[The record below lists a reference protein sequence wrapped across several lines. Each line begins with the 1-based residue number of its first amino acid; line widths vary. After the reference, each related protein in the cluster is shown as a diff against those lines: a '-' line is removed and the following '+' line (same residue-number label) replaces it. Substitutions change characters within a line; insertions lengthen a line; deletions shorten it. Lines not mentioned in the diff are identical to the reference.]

1 MVKTILA
8 DEEFFLPD
16 EDPTQL
22 DITNMINT
30 TGNTDISELSSELSG
45 TLMSNK
51 KDDGFFSS
59 LNNIANKFSESLSDP
74 KVYEAL
80 LMHQTAK
87 GGGDF
92 TDILLSGVK
101 ARRETQ
107 EKLYQAAYNNA
118 RLQQSQTMTEYYKSK
133 MNQPKEAKAPKVI
146 TGDDGLKYK
155 VNPDGSTER
164 LFPGME
170 KAETQTDTGPF
181 PTDFNLSNVTK
192 AARNYI
198 LGTYFP
204 NATNKDTAFMNQ
216 LNALSTQIANEVAP
230 LIKDLGLNEALR
242 QVANKYETAGAFKKG
257 VPESGQGLFFDGPA
271 VDRVA
276 PSIDLSILN
285 RPNELEQ
292 LIQANMAANP
302 GMSRDEV
309 VGEIMKILN
318 AQNNS

>member
-1 MVKTILA
+1 MA
-8 DEEFFLPD
+8 DN
-16 EDPTQL
+16 PTQL
-22 DITNMINT
+22 DITNMIQT
-30 TGNTDISELSSELSG
+30 TGNTDISDLSNELSG
-45 TLMSNK
+45 TLMSTN

-59 LNNIANKFSESLSDP
+59 LGNIANKFSESLSNP
-74 KVYEAL
+74 GVYEAL
-80 LMHQTAK
+80 MMHQAAK

-92 TDILLSGVK
+92 TDILLAGVK
-101 ARRETQ
+101 ARKETT
-107 EKLYQAAYNNA
+107 ENLFKSAYNNA
-118 RLQQSQTMTEYYKSK
+118 RLQQSQTMTEYYKGK
-133 MNQPKEAKAPKVI
+133 MNEPPKVQSPKI
-146 TGDDGLKYK
+146 VTGDDGLKYK

-170 KAETQTDTGPF
+170 KVTTQTDTGPF
-181 PTDFNLSNVTK
+181 PTDFNLNNVTK

-204 NATNKDTAFMNQ
+204 NAKKTDNAFMNQ

-257 VPESGQGLFFDGPA
+257 VAESGQGYFDGPA
-271 VDRVA
+271 QDRIP

-302 GMSRDEV
+302 GLSREEV
-309 VGEIMKILN
+309 VGEIMKIFN
-318 AQNNS
+318 AQNNQ

>member
-1 MVKTILA
+1 MA
-8 DEEFFLPD
+8 
-16 EDPTQL
+16 EDSTQL

-30 TGNTDISELSSELSG
+30 TGNTDIAELSSELSG

-59 LNNIANKFSESLSDP
+59 LNNIANKFSESLSNP
-74 KVYEAL
+74 GVYEAL
-80 LMHQTAK
+80 MMHQTAK

-118 RLQQSQTMTEYYKSK
+118 KLQQSQTMTEYYKGK
-133 MNQPKEAKAPKVI
+133 MNEPKEVKAPKVI

-170 KAETQTDTGPF
+170 KAETKTDTGPF
-181 PTDFNLSNVTK
+181 PTDFNLNNVTK
-192 AARNYI
+192 AAKNYI

-242 QVANKYETAGAFKKG
+242 LVANKYETAGAFKPSQPPKG
-257 VPESGQGLFFDGPA
+257 QNLFFDGPA

-302 GMSRDEV
+302 GMSRNEV
-309 VGEIMKILN
+309 IGEIMKILN
-318 AQNNS
+318 AQNNQ

>member
-1 MVKTILA
+1 MA
-8 DEEFFLPD
+8 
-16 EDPTQL
+16 EDQTQL
-22 DITNMINT
+22 DITNMIQS
-30 TGNTDISELSSELSG
+30 TGNSDVADLSSELSG
-45 TLMSNK
+45 TLMSTK

-59 LNNIANKFSESLSDP
+59 LNNIANKFSESLDNP

-80 LMHQTAK
+80 MMHQTAK

-92 TDILLSGVK
+92 TDILLAGVK
-101 ARRETQ
+101 ARKETQ
-107 EKLYQAAYNNA
+107 EKLYKSAYNNA
-118 RLQQSQTMTEYYKSK
+118 RLQQSQTMTEYYKGK
-133 MNQPKEAKAPKVI
+133 MNEPKEAKAPKIV

-155 VNPDGSTER
+155 LNPDGSTER

-170 KAETQTDTGPF
+170 KAMTQTDTGPF
-181 PTDFNLSNVTK
+181 PTDFNLNNVTK
-192 AARNYI
+192 AARNYV

-204 NATNKDTAFMNQ
+204 NANNKDTAFMNQ

-257 VPESGQGLFFDGPA
+257 VPASGQFFFDGPA

-276 PSIDLSILN
+276 PSIDLSILQ

-292 LIQANMAANP
+292 LIQSNMTANP
-302 GMSRDEV
+302 GLSREEV
-309 VGEIMKILN
+309 VKEIMKIFN